1 MADLTYKDVW
11 DTLSKVD
18 VSDHT
23 EKKMK
28 LTYLSWAWAWGIL
41 MEHYPEAKYSFYE
54 DDNHVPFVT
63 LPDGTCEVRCRVS
76 IGDLVREMW
85 LPIMN
90 HKNQPVINPNS
101 FQVNTSKMRCLT
113 KCLGMWGLGHYIYAG
128 EDLPDADAK
137 EEKPVGKKP
146 EPKKEEPGEEDKVA
160 DFDEAWANVFVE
172 GFIKS
177 VSGLAETP
185 DDVKKQYKSNA
196 ESISVLK
203 ERFPEQK
210 ERLDKL
216 ATQLVENLKAKE
228 TSEEVK

>member
-1 MADLTYKDVW
+1 MTKPNIIMEELDKIKKSIDKNNKITKYNISKKNNKININYNSIQSHLNYISLFLFKEIQKHNKAVFIYKVNINKYIKNLNKLKSSIRKLPSVYSDVNIII
-11 DTLSKVD
+11 
-18 VSDHT
+18 
-23 EKKMK
+23 KKNINK
-28 LTYLSWAWAWGIL
+28 KD
-41 MEHYPEAKYSFYE
+41 KYKYIK
-54 DDNHVPFVT
+54 
-63 LPDGTCEVRCRVS
+63 
-76 IGDLVREMW
+76 IGDLKEH
-85 LPIMN
+85 LFLII
-90 HKNQPVINPNS
+90 KLTGNPDNYNIEL
-101 FQVNTSKMRCLT
+101 V
-113 KCLGMWGLGHYIYAG
+113 
-128 EDLPDADAK
+128 
-137 EEKPVGKKP
+137 
-146 EPKKEEPGEEDKVA
+146 
-160 DFDEAWANVFVE
+160 VE

>member
-1 MADLTYKDVW
+1 MP
-11 DTLSKVD
+11 
-18 VSDHT
+18 
-23 EKKMK
+23 KK
-28 LTYLSWAWAWGIL
+28 T
-41 MEHYPEAKYSFYE
+41 
-54 DDNHVPFVT
+54 
-63 LPDGTCEVRCRVS
+63 
-76 IGDLVREMW
+76 
-85 LPIMN
+85 
-90 HKNQPVINPNS
+90 PV
-101 FQVNTSKMRCLT
+101 
-113 KCLGMWGLGHYIYAG
+113 A
-128 EDLPDADAK
+128 
-137 EEKPVGKKP
+137 KKP
-146 EPKKEEPGEEDKVA
+146 ETVEQKKGVEKVEDDKGA
-160 DFDEAWANVFVE
+160 DFDEAWANAFVE